1 MHALTAELATKQKQ
15 TQDAMKKLEAERQKL
30 TTLRDAVHVHTKAMV
45 EACVTIKVHQRLLS
59 AVHVHQHKQRDF
71 GGTLLVSRSPMS

>member
-45 EACVTIKVHQRLLS
+45 EA
-59 AVHVHQHKQRDF
+59 
-71 GGTLLVSRSPMS
+71 SR